1 MPTAAFARG
10 AGAPPGRG
18 RARGGGGRGR
28 GRGAPAPP
36 AEDRLGAPNA
46 RLPRGAAAALEGLD
60 SRKLARLTGAQLQTV
75 VLHLL
80 RIAVK
85 HRSERA
91 LRHGEALE
99 ALEARRRQARARGQ
113 RAVQR
118 QLASRGG
125 GPQGLGGFS
134 TPSASVPPCACKPWR
149 EGRPHGYGCSFSGRN
164 WPGGLPST
172 TSAHGSH
179 LGGRAPRREAVRLRP
194 PNSPPRRPRW
204 FRRAVPAVR

>member
-10 AGAPPGRG
+10 AGAPAGRG
-18 RARGGGGRGR
+18 RAGGGRGR
-28 GRGAPAPP
+28 GGRGGRATPP
-36 AEDRLGAPNA
+36 VDRLGAPNE
-46 RLPRGAAAALEGLD
+46 RLPRGVAAALEGLD

-85 HRSERA
+85 HRRERA

-125 GPQGLGGFS
+125 GLQGMGGFS

-149 EGRPHGYGCSFSGRN
+149 EGGPHGYGCSFSGRN
-164 WPGGLPST
+164 WPGGMPST
-172 TSAHGSH
+172 TSVHGSH
-179 LGGRAPRREAVRLRP
+179 VWGRAPRREAARLRP

-204 FRRAVPAVR
+204 FRLAVPAVI

>member
-10 AGAPPGRG
+10 AGAPAGRG
-18 RARGGGGRGR
+18 RAGGGRGR
-28 GRGAPAPP
+28 GGRGGRATSPV
-36 AEDRLGAPNA
+36 DRFGAPNE
-46 RLPRGAAAALEGLD
+46 RLPWGVAAALEGLD

-85 HRSERA
+85 HRRERV

-125 GPQGLGGFS
+125 GLQGLGGFS

-149 EGRPHGYGCSFSGRN
+149 EGGPRGYGCSFSGRN

-172 TSAHGSH
+172 NSAHGSH
-179 LGGRAPRREAVRLRP
+179 LGGRAPRREAARLRP

>member
-18 RARGGGGRGR
+18 RGR
-28 GRGAPAPP
+28 APP

-46 RLPRGAAAALEGLD
+46 RLPQGAAAALEGLD
-60 SRKLARLTGAQLQTV
+60 SRKLARLTGPQLVTV

-85 HRSERA
+85 HRRERA

-99 ALEARRRQARARGQ
+99 ALEARRRQAHARRQ

-118 QLASRGG
+118 QLASREGG
-125 GPQGLGGFS
+125 GG
-134 TPSASVPPCACKPWR
+134 TD
-149 EGRPHGYGCSFSGRN
+149 GRVLRTER
-164 WPGGLPST
+164 L
-172 TSAHGSH
+172 
-179 LGGRAPRREAVRLRP
+179 RAAVRLQALARGRAARVRARLLREELA
-194 PNSPPRRPRW
+194 RRTA
-204 FRRAVPAVR
+204 FNDFCTQVPSRGGGTPSGSRQAASFSCSILEAEVALAGTPGSEVESG